1 MQKIISTKTIGVVI
15 PIYNVEKYL
24 KECLDS
30 VINQTYTNLEI
41 ILVNDGSTDENSL
54 NIAKEY
60 TLKDKRIILF
70 DKKNGGLSSARN
82 LGIEYFSRE
91 YKLKNKTQTIKEN
104 SLIEFNI
111 DGNNPYEVYT
121 VYKSYK
127 AFNNEQDLTKFTYP
141 IIDYIIFLDSDDYWE
156 LNCIEECVPRMNG
169 VDVVWFDTQVFLDG
183 IDFSNW
189 KSNIK
194 WLDFKQ
200 EVVIDKDD
208 WLKRMYDYKM
218 KWFYFS
224 WQGMINFNFLKNIK
238 LKFIDYIVQEDDH
251 FGILLFS
258 QMKYCYILPRELYF
272 YRIRSNSIMAY
283 QGKITSKNIPMFFQE
298 YLHYFNDDAVLTRNY
313 FHTSSHVKTC
323 IALLDFFKKQNDK
336 VLTKSLFKYLLPT
349 YIKNAYE
356 IIHFSKDP
364 LDLLSNVGM
373 IKNYMQE
380 YNIKPHGVEFRFKN
394 ELAYK
399 TGGTILKSCKSWR
412 EIFGLPI
419 SICKII
425 KQDKNDKILFKK
437 RIERNPYAVL
447 PQMSEYE
454 DDYKIEHLKKHL
466 TYKIGVAFLKWHN
479 YRYIGGYF
487 GFLFATLKI
496 FIEHSYKKN
505 KKNNLLVDLWQA
517 DIGQKISHMD
527 FEIKKIGETLRY
539 NLESINHK
547 LSYFGMFGV
556 DLQNSLLGEEDMKLI
571 YARLKEMRIPC
582 SLYKDILCKKCIFI
596 DTSGQYIEMC
606 NFLSQFDNIKLYVF
620 EPNLLIF
627 SLLERQKKYNFNIFN
642 FSLGCEANN
651 KNILK
656 KDLVLLLNNQES
668 LEFVSSEIKDIQKF
682 IKEVC
687 LDDYELK
694 ILRLKIDKA
703 GWYFLNKII
712 EKRLYMQFS
721 FVICDFFEDYFK
733 EIYRDLL
740 EKEIQE
746 NS

>member
-70 DKKNGGLSSARN
+70 DKKNGGQSTARN

-272 YRIRSNSIMAY
+272 YRIRPNSIMAY

-364 LDLLSNVGM
+364 LDLLSNVEI
-373 IKNYMQE
+373 IKDLMDKNG
-380 YNIKPHGVEFRFKN
+380 IKPHGVEFRFKN
-394 ELAYK
+394 ELPYAI
-399 TGGTILKSCKSWR
+399 GSTILQNCKS
-412 EIFGLPI
+412 FKK
-419 SICKII
+419 ICKLPRQIY
-425 KQDKNDKILFKK
+425 KILKQNKINQKLFKA
-437 RIERNPYAVL
+437 RVAEHPYAAL
-447 PQMSEYE
+447 PELYKYE
-454 DDYKIEHLKKHL
+454 DIAKIDRLKEHLS
-466 TYKIGVAFLKWHN
+466 YKIGLAFLKGHK
-479 YRYIGGYF
+479 YRYFGGYLV
-487 GFLFATLKI
+487 FLFNSLKLFLNHYKKTEKKQVEPIKNDFFVAKLEQRLSHMHWELTRTREILEQRLANINHELYQLRLFEEQKYGKFNENGILNINQLMDSMKIPVSMQNDFSKI
-496 FIEHSYKKN
+496 FYKKSIIVDTTNDYLDLYNHLN
-505 KKNNLLVDLWQA
+505 K
-517 DIGQKISHMD
+517 
-527 FEIKKIGETLRY
+527 
-539 NLESINHK
+539 
-547 LSYFGMFGV
+547 
-556 DLQNSLLGEEDMKLI
+556 
-571 YARLKEMRIPC
+571 
-582 SLYKDILCKKCIFI
+582 
-596 DTSGQYIEMC
+596 
-606 NFLSQFDNIKLYVF
+606 FDNIDIYAF
-620 EPNLLIF
+620 EPNEARFALI
-627 SLLERQKKYNFNIFN
+627 QKEKLKNLNLFN
-642 FSLGCEANN
+642 FALGDESAIKRFLPVEGLLQKEYILMPNFYNIPNSSLVNVVDIVKFLENLGEISESNFSVLKLKLN
-651 KNILK
+651 LQNI
-656 KDLVLLLNNQES
+656 DILVKL
-668 LEFVSSEIKDIQKF
+668 
-682 IKEVC
+682 
-687 LDDYELK
+687 
-694 ILRLKIDKA
+694 
-703 GWYFLNKII
+703 I
-712 EKRLYMQFS
+712 EKEL
-721 FVICDFFEDYFK
+721 
-733 EIYRDLL
+733 
-740 EKEIQE
+740 
-746 NS
+746 N